1 MSILHWAFLLVI
13 ASQSVT
19 PIPTPSQFEADENY
33 VRSAIESG
41 DVAQAMIASSSVLFH
56 WQNDA
61 LFGEMIDHLMYR
73 TYRNKT
79 PEDLSTELNGRLTVI
94 AQGAPWEIWLETGVI
109 ALAHGNPEAASRCFT
124 ECLKEEAIP
133 ENPYP
138 HLLMG
143 RALLQQGKLPEAQA
157 AYLDAISTAS
167 QDNSTAFHVRFL
179 YVEDLYKS
187 GRYQLAQCG
196 DGPICQSLVSPYP
209 LERAFGIYETL
220 MYAWSI
226 NDTTEI
232 TRLVT
237 ELEKVLPEAR
247 ARPDSPFEIRRILEA
262 ENFLRRIKAAQAGDD
277 YIAMILDEE
286 AGWFDRFSSNY
297 ASIRNRLQKWVNKH
311 PISEYTQLEDKE
323 ERFALLSTHYAYVC
337 AASYTAPPELADE
350 VAEHGYRNLI
360 ENVPVDEDT
369 KEGVITWHLSL
380 ANCLGNQKRFS
391 EAMKVL
397 QEVSDLVDPWTI
409 YQRIL
414 QNQIDYVK
422 HELQVG
428 EEFSR

>member
-1 MSILHWAFLLVI
+1 MSILPSVFLLFL
-13 ASQSVT
+13 ASQPVDQMPVST
-19 PIPTPSQFEADENY
+19 TFEHDEDY

-41 DVAQAMIASSSVLFH
+41 DVARAMIASSSVLYH

-61 LFGEMIDHLMYR
+61 LFGEIIDHLMYR
-73 TYRNKT
+73 TYRNKP
-79 PEDLSTELNGRLTVI
+79 PEDLSTELNGRLAVI

-109 ALAHGNPEAASRCFT
+109 ALAHGDPEAASNCFA

-133 ENPYP
+133 ENPYA

-143 RALLQQGKLPEAQA
+143 RSLLQQGKLSEAQA
-157 AYLDAISTAS
+157 AYLDAVSAAS
-167 QDNSTAFHVRFL
+167 QDNSTAFHIRFL

-187 GRYQLAQCG
+187 GRFHMAQCG

-232 TRLVT
+232 TRLIT

-262 ENFLRRIKAAQAGDD
+262 QNFLRRIKAAQAGDD

-286 AGWFDRFSSNY
+286 AGWFDRMSSNY
-297 ASIRNRLQKWVNKH
+297 ASIRNRLQKWVTKH

-323 ERFALLSTHYAYVC
+323 KRFALLSTHYAYVC
-337 AASYTAPPELADE
+337 ASSYTAPPELANE

-380 ANCLGNQKRFS
+380 ANCLDNQKRFS
-391 EAMKVL
+391 EAMKIL

-414 QNQIDYVK
+414 QNQIDHVT